1 MNNFSSS
8 SNLPNPKL
16 LFWAHSTCSKDELSA
31 ALTNLNITAIEAD
44 IVMGYEQNDIN
55 EVSPIVQ
62 PVMAHPPQYLSDL
75 TFGTFIEMATTT
87 GPHSKDFQQKHLK
100 LDFKEIATVRPVLE
114 SLHQVFCKSD
124 DSFDQMVFLNAD
136 ILAGP
141 GKRYGK
147 LEMEADIF
155 IKECLGFAQKSEKH
169 RSQCAFSLGW
179 RVDCRSLGGVVLAV
193 NARVLAKA
201 LSPFDSI
208 LNDYPHIHLLAWTGT
223 GEPPISMHQVSSQYG
238 NIIQYFYQNI
248 IDSAA
253 NSKDCIFS
261 RYRMVIKRFH
271 PSEMSKGRNDNNK
284 KR

>member
-55 EVSPIVQ
+55 EVSPMVQ

-75 TFGTFIEMATTT
+75 TFGTFIEMATTR
-87 GPHSKDFQQKHLK
+87 PHSKDFQQKHLK

-179 RVDCRSLGGVVLAV
+179 RVDCRSLGGYTTFDIIEMQELIEKYDLLEQSAG
-193 NARVLAKA
+193 KCA
-201 LSPFDSI
+201 LSERHKDFILAHDSCC
-208 LNDYPHIHLLAWTGT
+208 
-223 GEPPISMHQVSSQYG
+223 SQYF
-238 NIIQYFYQNI
+238 FYPQ
-248 IDSAA
+248 
-253 NSKDCIFS
+253 
-261 RYRMVIKRFH
+261 V
-271 PSEMSKGRNDNNK
+271 
-284 KR
+284 